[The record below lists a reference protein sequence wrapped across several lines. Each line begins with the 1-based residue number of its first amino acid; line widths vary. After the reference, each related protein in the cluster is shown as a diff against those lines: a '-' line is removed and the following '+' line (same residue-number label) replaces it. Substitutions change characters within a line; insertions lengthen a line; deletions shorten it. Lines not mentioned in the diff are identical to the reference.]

1 MATKPERTTMKHIL
15 VAAIAA
21 TVAMPA
27 LADDVNVTISFV
39 AEIGGKPFSCTESY
53 PAMGSTGADVTAIDF
68 RMFVSNAAMIRAD
81 GSRQPIT
88 LDQDGQWQSGDVA
101 LLDFEDASGGCTN
114 GTPGTHAALTGT
126 VPAGEYTGIA
136 FDVGIP
142 FEENHV
148 DPTLAPAPLN
158 TTAMFWNWQ
167 GGYKFVRIDMVP
179 AQKAEGN
186 EAAGWFLHLGSTMC
200 DAASKT
206 EAPTACKNPNTLSLK
221 VDGFD
226 PAKNVLVVDP
236 APVVADAD
244 LTVNAPE
251 TSPGCMSF
259 PDDGDCMTV
268 MAKLGL
274 PYMDVAAGQQSLIT
288 AR

>member
-1 MATKPERTTMKHIL
+1 
-15 VAAIAA
+15 
-21 TVAMPA
+21 MPPPRPRHRPR
-27 LADDVNVTISFV
+27 
-39 AEIGGKPFSCTESY
+39 AEI
-53 PAMGSTGADVTAIDF
+53 
-68 RMFVSNAAMIRAD
+68 
-81 GSRQPIT
+81 
-88 LDQDGQWQSGDVA
+88 
-101 LLDFEDASGGCTN
+101 
-114 GTPGTHAALTGT
+114 
-126 VPAGEYTGIA
+126 
-136 FDVGIP
+136 
-142 FEENHV
+142 
-148 DPTLAPAPLN
+148 
-158 TTAMFWNWQ
+158 
-167 GGYKFVRIDMVP
+167 
-179 AQKAEGN
+179 
-186 EAAGWFLHLGSTMC
+186 
-200 DAASKT
+200 
-206 EAPTACKNPNTLSLK
+206 PNTLSLK